1 MKPSL
6 FRLRDL
12 TWCVLLVAV
21 YAVLFQVMVHTRMIE
36 KVMASAFSWWELLL
50 IVGFLVS
57 RILTYLLV
65 PSVVVAVGVYVLVRW
80 GARKQSGG

>member
-12 TWCVLLVAV
+12 LWCAGLVAI

-36 KVMASAFSWWELLL
+36 KVMASTFSWWELLL

-65 PSVVVAVGVYVLVRW
+65 PSVVVALGVYGVARW
-80 GARKQSGG
+80 GVRKLSGE